1 MAKKQSRG
9 ILKIK
14 VLNKMKNYNIF
25 LNRDESVAIKGFL
38 TFLIVLGHNA
48 VFTKSLQGLFDY
60 LYTFHVLIFFILPFF
75 YRGEGRGSVTFKNSF
90 LKNFSR
96 LYYPFI
102 LFFIILSILF
112 YITNGSEIDYNRA
125 LNTLNMDTGSNNIC
139 LFINAIFTGNFYLI
153 DYFAGFQ
160 YLWFLPVMFSMNLIK
175 DIIDNKKK
183 IRNIFLVLGFFLYII
198 FFVFFFQKP
207 YDAKINF
214 YLMQVSLFAIL
225 QGIGVYFL
233 GEISSLLIK
242 NKYCKHINIMSVTL
256 FIVLTLV
263 YIIQIAN
270 DTFNQYELWTYR
282 FIMPFLFFNLLYL
295 IKGYLSKSKILRKIG
310 EYSFSIY
317 LIHPLFCTFSYLLCM
332 KYLELNLIY
341 GIFIQ
346 IIVLVISYYISV
358 LWHKI
363 TPLRKKTLPRD
374 MKDIFNIK
382 TSKE

>member
-1 MAKKQSRG
+1 
-9 ILKIK
+9 
-14 VLNKMKNYNIF
+14 
-25 LNRDESVAIKGFL
+25 
-38 TFLIVLGHNA
+38 
-48 VFTKSLQGLFDY
+48 
-60 LYTFHVLIFFILPFF
+60 
-75 YRGEGRGSVTFKNSF
+75 
-90 LKNFSR
+90 
-96 LYYPFI
+96 
-102 LFFIILSILF
+102 
-112 YITNGSEIDYNRA
+112 
-125 LNTLNMDTGSNNIC
+125 
-139 LFINAIFTGNFYLI
+139 
-153 DYFAGFQ
+153 
-160 YLWFLPVMFSMNLIK
+160 
-175 DIIDNKKK
+175 
-183 IRNIFLVLGFFLYII
+183 
-198 FFVFFFQKP
+198 
-207 YDAKINF
+207 
-214 YLMQVSLFAIL
+214 
-225 QGIGVYFL
+225 
-233 GEISSLLIK
+233 
-242 NKYCKHINIMSVTL
+242 MSVTL